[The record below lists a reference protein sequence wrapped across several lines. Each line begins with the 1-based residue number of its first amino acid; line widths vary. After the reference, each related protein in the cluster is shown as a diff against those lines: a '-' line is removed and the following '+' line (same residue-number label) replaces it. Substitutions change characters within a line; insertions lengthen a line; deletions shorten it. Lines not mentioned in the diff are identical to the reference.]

1 VVNEQE
7 NEARGPWGFV
17 LRHKVAVVLVVLLGA
32 LVFFVVRNIHGH
44 PQNQFAGRGNG
55 GGRNF
60 NGNRNFQG
68 GGQNGKGNRGNNGQG
83 NFNQNAVAVSVAQ
96 VTMGDINVR
105 IPALGT
111 IVPLQSVT
119 VRSQISGQLQ
129 KIAFKEGQLVHAGD
143 FLAQVDPRP
152 YEATLAQ
159 QRGTLRK
166 DQSLLADAKLDLKRF
181 EELIKEDS
189 VAQQQLDT
197 QRALVE
203 QYEGQIES
211 DQAQIRA
218 TELNLTYC
226 HIVSP
231 VTGRVGLRQVDVGNY
246 VTPGDTNGLVIVT
259 QLDPIT
265 AIFAVPEDYVEA
277 LMQRVHDDKATLQVE
292 AYDKGSNT
300 KLAVGK
306 LASLDNQIDTT
317 TGTIKMRAQF
327 DNKDGK
333 LFPNQFVNI
342 QLLQNTLHDQMLMP
356 AAAVHRGAPNG
367 VNSTFVYLVNADKTA
382 SVRPVKLGV
391 ADGET
396 VAVVSGLNEGDMV
409 VTEGGDRLRDGAP
422 VELPADTPVHAPQPE
437 NAKNN
442 NFRGR
447 KGNGNGGFFGG
458 GRRPP
463 GANSYRPQ

>member
-1 VVNEQE
+1 MINEQE

-17 LRHKVAVVLVVLLGA
+17 LRHKVAVVLVVLLA
-32 LVFFVVRNIHGH
+32 VLVYFVARNIHGH
-44 PQNQFAGRGNG
+44 QQQQFAGRNG

-60 NGNRNFQG
+60 AGNRNQG
-68 GGQNGKGNRGNNGQG
+68 GGQGGRGNFNRGNSGQG

-119 VRSQISGQLQ
+119 VRTQINGQLQ
-129 KIAFKEGQLVHAGD
+129 KIAFNEGQLVHAGD

-159 QRGTLRK
+159 QKGTLRK

-218 TELNLTYC
+218 TELNITYC

-246 VTPGDTNGLVIVT
+246 VTPGDTNGIVVVT

-265 AIFAVPEDYVEA
+265 AIFSVPEDYVES

-317 TGTIKMRAQF
+317 TGTIKMRALF

-396 VAVVSGLNEGDMV
+396 VAVVSGLNDGDMV

-422 VELPADTPVHAPQPE
+422 VELPADTPVHTPPPE
-437 NAKNN
+437 NAKNDFRRR
-442 NFRGR
+442 NFG
-447 KGNGNGGFFGG
+447 GNGKGGFGG

-463 GANSYRPQ
+463 GTNSFRPQ

>member
-17 LRHKVAVVLVVLLGA
+17 LRHKVAVVLVVLLSV
-32 LVFFVVRNIHGH
+32 LVYFVVRNIHGH
-44 PQNQFAGRGNG
+44 QQQQFAGRNG

-60 NGNRNFQG
+60 AGNRNQG
-68 GGQNGKGNRGNNGQG
+68 GGQGGRGNFNRRNSGQG

-119 VRSQISGQLQ
+119 VRTQINGQLQ
-129 KIAFKEGQLVHAGD
+129 KIAFNEGQLVHAGD

-159 QRGTLRK
+159 QKGTLRK

-218 TELNLTYC
+218 TELNITYC

-246 VTPGDTNGLVIVT
+246 VTPGDTNGIVVVT

-265 AIFAVPEDYVEA
+265 AIFSVPEDYVES

-317 TGTIKMRAQF
+317 TGTIKMRALF

-396 VAVVSGLNEGDMV
+396 VAVVSGLNDGDMV

-422 VELPADTPVHAPQPE
+422 VELPADTPVHTPPPE
-437 NAKNN
+437 NAKNDFRRR
-442 NFRGR
+442 NFG
-447 KGNGNGGFFGG
+447 GNGKGGFGG

-463 GANSYRPQ
+463 GTNSFRPQ

>member
-1 VVNEQE
+1 
-7 NEARGPWGFV
+7 
-17 LRHKVAVVLVVLLGA
+17 
-32 LVFFVVRNIHGH
+32 
-44 PQNQFAGRGNG
+44 
-55 GGRNF
+55 
-60 NGNRNFQG
+60 
-68 GGQNGKGNRGNNGQG
+68 
-83 NFNQNAVAVSVAQ
+83 
-96 VTMGDINVR
+96 
-105 IPALGT
+105 
-111 IVPLQSVT
+111 VT
-119 VRSQISGQLQ
+119 VRTQINGQLQ
-129 KIAFKEGQLVHAGD
+129 KIAFSEGQIVHAGD

-159 QRGTLRK
+159 QKGMLRK

-218 TELNLTYC
+218 TELNVTYC

-246 VTPGDTNGLVIVT
+246 VTPGDANGIVVVT

-265 AIFAVPEDYVEA
+265 AIFAVPEDYVEP

-300 KLAVGK
+300 RLAVGK

-317 TGTIKMRAQF
+317 TGTIKMRAVF

-396 VAVVSGLNEGDMV
+396 VAVASGLNEGDMV

-422 VELPADTPVHAPQPE
+422 VELPADTPVHTPPPQ

-442 NFRGR
+442 FRR
-447 KGNGNGGFFGG
+447 RNGNGNGTGGFGG
-458 GRRPP
+458 GRRPA
-463 GANSYRPQ
+463 GTNSFRPQ